1 MAWRTD
7 TDVGVSSAVREY
19 LAALPAV
26 EQVAIDDEQNLL
38 CIVCQAGTDFS
49 GTALAARSAI
59 EREGQD
65 PDGWRIDVLVR
76 PDSPSGK
83 RVRFRG
89 LDVIVE
95 RHRNV
100 RVRVALEWNG
110 RQVTGESCGE
120 PGDTLELRTTV
131 AAAIDALEQLS
142 GTSLDLRLA
151 GVKQIR
157 AFDAEIMVVS
167 LYRRGS
173 SCQRFF
179 GSAVM
184 GPQPHQAAALA
195 LLNALNRFLDN
206 HLVAR
211 RH

>member
-7 TDVGVSSAVREY
+7 TDVGVPSAVREY
-19 LAALPAV
+19 LTALPAV

-38 CIVCQAGTDFS
+38 CIVCQAGSDFS
-49 GTALAARSAI
+49 GTALAVRSAI
-59 EREGQD
+59 EREGHD
-65 PDGWRIDVLVR
+65 PDAWRIDVLVR
-76 PDSPSGK
+76 PDSPSGR

-89 LDVIVE
+89 IDVIVE

-120 PGDTLELRTTV
+120 PGDALELRTTA
-131 AAAIDALEQLS
+131 AAAIDALEQLT
-142 GTSLDLRLA
+142 GTALHLRLA
-151 GVKQIR
+151 GIKQIR
-157 AFDAEIMVVS
+157 AFDAEIIVVS
-167 LYRRGS
+167 LYRRAPR
-173 SCQRFF
+173 CQRFF

-195 LLNALNRFLDN
+195 LLNALNRFLDSQ
-206 HLVAR
+206 LTAR
-211 RH
+211 SQ